1 MSPIAQLTG
10 TSGNIF
16 SVIGLTNRYL
26 KKAIRNGDFTRKDL
40 DKFNDC
46 VQSSGSYDEALREC
60 MNVLE
65 AAGYEVA

>member
-1 MSPIAQLTG
+1 MCPVAQLTG

-26 KKAIRNGDFTRKDL
+26 KRAIRDGDFTKEDL
-40 DKFNDC
+40 DKFTNR

-60 MNVLE
+60 VNVLE
-65 AAGYEVA
+65 VAGYEVV